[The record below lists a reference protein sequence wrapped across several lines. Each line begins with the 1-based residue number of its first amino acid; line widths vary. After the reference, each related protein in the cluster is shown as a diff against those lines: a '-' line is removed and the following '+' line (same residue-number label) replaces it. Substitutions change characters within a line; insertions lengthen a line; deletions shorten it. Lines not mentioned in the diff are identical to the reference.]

1 MPSWLGPYNVTMGKA
16 EILAALPGL
25 KADERRQVFQ
35 RLYELQDE
43 DILQGSEPTAD
54 EKRVLD
60 QALAEIERD
69 GNAGTPWRQ
78 SLNQIRRNGTP

>member
-1 MPSWLGPYNVTMGKA
+1 MGKA

-25 KADERRQVFQ
+25 KVDERRQVFQ
-35 RLYELQDE
+35 RLCELQDV
-43 DILQGSEPTAD
+43 DVLKGSEPTEA

-60 QALAEIERD
+60 QALAEFERD

-78 SLNQIRRNGTP
+78 SLNQIRRSNTP

>member
-1 MPSWLGPYNVTMGKA
+1 MRTWLGPYNVTMGKS

-35 RLYELQDE
+35 RLCELQDE
-43 DILQGSEPTAD
+43 DILQGVEPTAD

-60 QALAEIERD
+60 QALAEFERD

-78 SLNQIRRNGTP
+78 SLDQIRASDTP